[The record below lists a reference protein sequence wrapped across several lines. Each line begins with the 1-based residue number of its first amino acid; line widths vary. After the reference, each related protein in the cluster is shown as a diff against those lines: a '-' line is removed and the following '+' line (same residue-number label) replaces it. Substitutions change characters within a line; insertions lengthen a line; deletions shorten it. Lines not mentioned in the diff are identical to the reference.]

1 MFSEPV
7 VMDELHSIHTSFVL
21 NFYFQNNITFLM
33 GDSGI
38 GKSFIYSI
46 LQETSVEDE
55 RIICINYLDV
65 HKNIFY
71 IIQNAKKKL
80 VIIDNADSL
89 LTDEMRKWIAFDRDN
104 QYLIIGRNPSNL
116 MLTKENLFELIRK
129 EENGIISFSIKKI
142 FD

>member
-46 LQETSVEDE
+46 L
-55 RIICINYLDV
+55 
-65 HKNIFY
+65 
-71 IIQNAKKKL
+71 
-80 VIIDNADSL
+80 
-89 LTDEMRKWIAFDRDN
+89 
-104 QYLIIGRNPSNL
+104 
-116 MLTKENLFELIRK
+116 
-129 EENGIISFSIKKI
+129 
-142 FD
+142 